1 MDVEVCIAEM
11 NFDIS
16 EEIAVMSDIR
26 NKEFIFSQ
34 NISLDFERQISES
47 CFTISVTLS
56 INAYSTVLSPTL
68 IVYFNTEFLQMVS
81 LYNFLQF

>member
-47 CFTISVTLS
+47 CFTVMPNRNLD
-56 INAYSTVLSPTL
+56 
-68 IVYFNTEFLQMVS
+68 
-81 LYNFLQF
+81 